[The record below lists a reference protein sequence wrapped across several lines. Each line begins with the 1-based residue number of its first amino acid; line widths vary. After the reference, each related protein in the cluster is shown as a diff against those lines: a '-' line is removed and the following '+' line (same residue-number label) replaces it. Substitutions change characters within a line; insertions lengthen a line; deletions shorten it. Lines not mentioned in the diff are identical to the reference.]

1 MIDKPKRAI
10 DVIASELQSA
20 LRRETVTIIDIG
32 NLLLEAKDQ
41 LGHGEWLPWLK
52 ANFGSSIRSAQNYM
66 NAARFAFKNAMVAH
80 LNLKPPVLYL
90 LGGDTIPLDEKAAI
104 LKVAETEWV
113 DLERA
118 EEIINSI
125 HFERLRPGDT
135 PEEIADREQ
144 RAEQMQREQAARHH
158 AVEAERSE
166 IDDILD
172 GPPPELPGGGEP
184 APTDLTLKEFDEAIS
199 TLLRLN
205 TKPLS
210 SFAGT
215 AHDVGKLNTVALFMR
230 EVASHLRSQ

>member
-1 MIDKPKRAI
+1 ML
-10 DVIASELQSA
+10 IASELQSA
-20 LRRETVTIIDIG
+20 LSRETV
-32 NLLLEAKDQ
+32 LEAKDQ

-66 NAARFAFKNAMVAH
+66 NAARFAFKNATVAH

-135 PEEIADREQ
+135 PEEVADREQ
-144 RAEQMQREQAARHH
+144 RAEQMQREQDARHR
-158 AVEAERSE
+158 AVEAERPE

-172 GPPPELPGGGEP
+172 GPPPDLPGGSKP
-184 APTDLTLKEFDEAIS
+184 APTDLTLKEFDQAIA

-205 TKPLS
+205 TRPLKQLCRDH
-210 SFAGT
+210 A
-215 AHDVGKLNTVALFMR
+215 
-230 EVASHLRSQ
+230 